1 MDFYAYIPFIL
12 FFTAEIILLLCLY
25 RFVLRGWIIEHW
37 EDKIRED
44 EGNWLIDI
52 LKPAIDE
59 ICEVVLT
66 NAPSLVLD
74 TLKHELLSNQGTL
87 TRISKADPENNE
99 EVGLEMAEMF
109 LKELGLKN
117 PSVIMTLRAGKGLLD
132 MYNTKVKGSG
142 ADNSTTSL
150 LTGKDLF
157 TNTKNQ

>member
-1 MDFYAYIPFIL
+1 MDIYAYIPFIL
-12 FFTAEIILLLCLY
+12 FFTAEILLLLCLY

-66 NAPSLVLD
+66 SAPPLVLSA
-74 TLKHELLSNQGTL
+74 LKNELLSNQGTL
-87 TRISKADPENNE
+87 TRISKADPNNE
-99 EVGLEMAEMF
+99 AEVGLEMAEMF

-117 PSVIMTLRAGKGLLD
+117 PSVIMTMRAGKGLLD
-132 MYNTKVKGSG
+132 MYKSKTGGQKAVEHHQ
-142 ADNSTTSL
+142 SL
-150 LTGKDLF
+150 PVGKDAF
-157 TNTKNQ
+157 SN